1 MRPLAI
7 LLLLCACNVGTWK
20 SVRAER
26 PATRGELAAYPVT
39 VADPALREPM
49 ARAGFNVVTRPPY
62 KGDLE
67 LTIVGQVATLRSD
80 GFFVDEVSGDPEAIA
95 QALAVSSRVAEFI
108 RNSGTVEQRQMPGM
122 WIR

>member
-1 MRPLAI
+1 MRPVAI
-7 LLLLCACNVGTWK
+7 LLLFCACNAGPWK
-20 SVRAER
+20 SVRAEK

-95 QALAVSSRVAEFI
+95 QAFAVSSRVAEFI
-108 RNSGTVEQRQMPGM
+108 RYSGTVEQREMPGM